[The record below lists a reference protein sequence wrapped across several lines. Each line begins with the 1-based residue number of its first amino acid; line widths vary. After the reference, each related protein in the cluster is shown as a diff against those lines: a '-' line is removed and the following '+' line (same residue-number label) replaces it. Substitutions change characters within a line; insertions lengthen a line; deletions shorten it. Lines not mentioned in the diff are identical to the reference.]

1 MWNMRTEFASLIIG
15 ALAFGASSTL
25 AVAQQQPKPFPWEKN
40 ADKFFGRTLPKI
52 ENPIDKRI
60 KKGLKSIGLPT
71 QPKLDITRDAKPLPA
86 PPGLSE
92 TVIPRLDQN
101 RDGVVSR
108 QEYMLKRQRSA
119 TAGSQGTANKVRR
132 LQRLNSRFRSAD
144 SNRDGK
150 LSGPEIDA
158 MKGRRF

>member
-1 MWNMRTEFASLIIG
+1 MRNMRTEIVSLIIG
-15 ALAFGASSTL
+15 AVAFGASATL
-25 AVAQQQPKPFPWEKN
+25 AVAQQQPKPFPWEKE
-40 ADKFFGRTLPKI
+40 ADKFFSRTIPKI

-60 KKGLKSIGLPT
+60 NRGLKSIGLPN
-71 QPKLDITRDAKPLPA
+71 QPKLDITRDAKPLPE

-92 TVIPRLDQN
+92 TVIPKLDQN

-108 QEYMLKRQRSA
+108 QEYMLKRQRAA
-119 TAGSQGTANKVRR
+119 TAGSQGTATKVRR
-132 LQRLNSRFRSAD
+132 LQRLNSRFRGAD

-150 LSGPEIDA
+150 LSGSEIDA

>member
-1 MWNMRTEFASLIIG
+1 MWNMRTEFFSLMIG
-15 ALAFGASSTL
+15 AVAFGASATF

-40 ADKFFGRTLPKI
+40 ADRFFKRTLPKV

-60 KKGLKSIGLPT
+60 QEGLKSIGLPK
-71 QPKLDITRDAKPLPA
+71 QPELDTTRDAEPLPE

-108 QEYMLKRQRSA
+108 QEYMLKRQRPA
-119 TAGSQGTANKVRR
+119 TAGSQGTSVKVRR
-132 LQRLNSRFRSAD
+132 LERLNSRFRSAD
-144 SNRDGK
+144 RNRDGK

>member
-1 MWNMRTEFASLIIG
+1 MWNMRTEVTSLIVG
-15 ALAFGASSTL
+15 AVAFGASATF
-25 AVAQQQPKPFPWEKN
+25 AFAQQQPQPFPWERD
-40 ADKFFGRTLPKI
+40 ADKFFSRTIPKVV
-52 ENPIDKRI
+52 NPIDKRI
-60 KKGLKSIGLPT
+60 NEGLRSIGLPN
-71 QPKLDITRDAKPLPA
+71 QPKLDITRDAPPLEE

-92 TVIPRLDQN
+92 TVIPKLDQN

-108 QEYMLKRQRSA
+108 QEYMLKRQRSP
-119 TAGSQGTANKVRR
+119 TAGSAGTASQVRR
-132 LQRLNSRFRSAD
+132 FERMNSRFRGAD

>member
-15 ALAFGASSTL
+15 VVAFGASATL
-25 AVAQQQPKPFPWEKN
+25 AVAQQQPKPFPWEKD
-40 ADKFFGRTLPKI
+40 ADKFFSRTIPKV

-60 KKGLKSIGLPT
+60 NRGLRSIGLPN
-71 QPKLDITRDAKPLPA
+71 QPKLDITGDAEPLPE

-101 RDGVVSR
+101 RDGTISR
-108 QEYMLKRQRSA
+108 QEYMLKRQR
-119 TAGSQGTANKVRR
+119 AGTVGSRGTANKVRR
-132 LQRLNSRFRSAD
+132 LERLNSRFRSAD
-144 SNRDGK
+144 RNRDGK
-150 LSGPEIDA
+150 LTGPEIDA

>member
-1 MWNMRTEFASLIIG
+1 MWNMRTEIASLIVG
-15 ALAFGASSTL
+15 AVAFGASVTL
-25 AVAQQQPKPFPWEKN
+25 AAAQQQPKPFPWERD
-40 ADKFFGRTLPKI
+40 ADKFFSRTIPKI

-60 KKGLKSIGLPT
+60 NQGLKSIGLPN
-71 QPKLDITRDAKPLPA
+71 QPTLDITKDAAPLEE

-92 TVIPRLDQN
+92 TVIPKLDSN
-101 RDGVVSR
+101 RDGVISR
-108 QEYMLKRQRSA
+108 QEYMLKRQRSP
-119 TAGSQGTANKVRR
+119 TAGSRGTASQVRR
-132 LQRLNSRFRSAD
+132 LKRLNSRFRSAD